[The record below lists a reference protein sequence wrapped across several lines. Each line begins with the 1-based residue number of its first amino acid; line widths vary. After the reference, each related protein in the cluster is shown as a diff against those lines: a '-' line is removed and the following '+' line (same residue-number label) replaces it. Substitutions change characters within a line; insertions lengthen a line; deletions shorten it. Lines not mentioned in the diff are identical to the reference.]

1 MSLRMNICGKCNE
14 GYDPDIKHI
23 CGKSNSVKIGGVNSF
38 VRDVLVCGLCGER
51 CGELI
56 DDVCRKCYDVL
67 TQKQDDP
74 VDHPSHYNT
83 GNIEVIDFIEDKEF
97 GYHESNVI
105 KYVSRARHKG
115 KELEDLRKASWY
127 LNRRIKQLES

>member
-1 MSLRMNICGKCNE
+1 MNICGKCNE

-74 VDHPSHYNT
+74 VDHPSHYNH
-83 GNIEVIDFIEDKEF
+83 GIEMWDVV
-97 GYHESNVI
+97 ESWGLGAEEAQVL
-105 KYVSRARHKG
+105 KYICRAKHKG

-127 LNRRIKQLES
+127 LNRRIKQLKS